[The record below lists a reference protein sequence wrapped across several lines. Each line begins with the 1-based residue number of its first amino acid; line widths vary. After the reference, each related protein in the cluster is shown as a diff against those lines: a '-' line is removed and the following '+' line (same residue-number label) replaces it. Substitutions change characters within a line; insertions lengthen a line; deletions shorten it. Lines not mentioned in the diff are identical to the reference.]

1 MTKTLVALL
10 ASAALVVGCN
20 NAEERAAD
28 QREAAAEASATAA
41 GDAIA
46 ALGMMEAQLL
56 DADLLDP
63 SNREL
68 GEVEGVVRGG
78 PNNAVDHLLVE
89 LEGSNPERIV
99 QVPIA
104 DLAAVERGTDIDV
117 STTMTADQLAAL
129 PETPAAARPVHDR

>member
-1 MTKTLVALL
+1 MTKVLVALL
-10 ASAALVVGCN
+10 GSAVLVVGCN

-28 QREAAAEASATAA
+28 QREAAAEASATAS
-41 GDAIA
+41 GKTIA
-46 ALGMMEAQLL
+46 ALGMTEAQLL

-104 DLAAVERGTDIDV
+104 GLAAVERGADTDV
-117 STTMTADQLAAL
+117 STTLTSAQLAAL
-129 PETPAAARPVHDR
+129 PAASPAAR

>member
-1 MTKTLVALL
+1 MTKVLVALL
-10 ASAALVVGCN
+10 GSAALVVGCN
-20 NAEERAAD
+20 NAEERAED

-41 GDAIA
+41 GKTIA
-46 ALGMMEAQLL
+46 ALGMTEAQLL

-104 DLAAVERGTDIDV
+104 GLAAVERGADTDV
-117 STTMTADQLAAL
+117 STTLTSAQLAAL
-129 PETPAAARPVHDR
+129 PDAPPAAR

>member
-1 MTKTLVALL
+1 MTKVLVALL
-10 ASAALVVGCN
+10 GSAALVVGCN
-20 NAEERAAD
+20 NAEERAED

-41 GDAIA
+41 GNAVA
-46 ALGMMEAQLL
+46 ALGLTEAQLL

-78 PNNAVDHLLVE
+78 PSNAVDHLLVE

-104 DLAAVERGTDIDV
+104 GLAAVERGADTDV
-117 STTMTADQLAAL
+117 STTLTSAQLAAL
-129 PETPAAARPVHDR
+129 PDAPPAAR